1 MCERLALHPFPHLDR
16 MGLTLTVNSDGPPL
30 FGTTLNDEYR
40 LLATEFGYGATDLAR
55 IARNA
60 FAAALCEAEL
70 RSSLLQEFDTW
81 TRSHDTLNRDPRPHP
96 IS

>member
-1 MCERLALHPFPHLDR
+1 
-16 MGLTLTVNSDGPPL
+16 MGLTLTVNSDDPPL

-60 FAAALCEAEL
+60 FSAAMCEAEL
-70 RSSLLQEFDTW
+70 RSALLQEFDTW
-81 TRSHDTLNRDPRPHP
+81 ARSRNTPNPDPRPHP